1 MSQLPPQTS
10 SLFPVDLS
18 YAHDIVDG
26 DVELLQEIV
35 DLFILDYPFQLA
47 ALQQAI
53 TAQDA
58 ADIQAKAHRL
68 KCSFGNI
75 GGWEAY
81 KLAYELELM
90 GMRGELGHA
99 APYFQ
104 ELVVGVEAILAF
116 LAQPGWV
123 ELAQDWQKGEPQQ

>member
-10 SLFPVDLS
+10 TLYPVDLS

-47 ALQQAI
+47 ALQQAVA
-53 TAQDA
+53 AQDA
-58 ADIQAKAHRL
+58 ANIQAKAHRL

-90 GMRGELGHA
+90 GMRGDLGNVPQYLQQLTA
-99 APYFQ
+99 D
-104 ELVVGVEAILAF
+104 VEEIMAF
-116 LAQPGWV
+116 LAQPEWV
-123 ELAQDWQKGEPQQ
+123 ELAQNWQKGEPQQ